1 MSSTHTGELFAL
13 LTALCWTVASMSFE
27 AAGRRVGSLAVNFI
41 RLILALLFHAV
52 FSLLLRGSLIPLD
65 APSHAWLW
73 LSLSGLVGF
82 TIGDLL
88 LFRALV
94 VIGARL
100 SMLMMALVPP
110 ITALIGWATLG
121 ETLSARSVAG
131 MAITVA
137 GIILVVLKREK
148 GSRRF
153 ALTHSV
159 TGILLAFG
167 GALGQA
173 GGLILSKYGMS
184 DYDPFASTQIRVIA
198 GTLGFAA
205 LFSIMGFWP
214 RVAAGIKNPPALS
227 RITLG
232 AFFGPF
238 LGVSFSLFAVQRT
251 ATGIASTIMGI
262 VPVLIIVPAI
272 LIFHEKVTVRE
283 IAGSALAVSGIAL
296 FFS

>member
-1 MSSTHTGELFAL
+1 MPSTHAGELFAL

-41 RLILALLFHAV
+41 RLIFALLFHAV
-52 FSLLLRGSLIPLD
+52 FSLLLRGSLFPLD

-94 VIGARL
+94 VIGARV

-110 ITALIGWATLG
+110 ITALIGWVTLG
-121 ETLSARSVAG
+121 ETLSARSVSG

-283 IAGSALAVSGIAL
+283 IAGSALAVSGVAL

>member
-1 MSSTHTGELFAL
+1 MLHPHAGELFAL
-13 LTALCWTVASMSFE
+13 LTALCWTVAAMSFE
-27 AAGRRVGSLAVNFI
+27 AAGKRVGSLAVNFI
-41 RLILALLFHAV
+41 RLVLALLFHAI
-52 FSLLLRGSLIPLD
+52 FSLLMRGSLFPLD
-65 APSHAWLW
+65 APAHAWLW

-94 VIGARL
+94 VVGARV

-110 ITALIGWATLG
+110 ITALIGWVALG
-121 ETLSARSVAG
+121 ETLSGRSMAG

-137 GIILVVLKREK
+137 GIILVVLKREN

-153 ALTHSV
+153 ALTHSI

-198 GTLGFAA
+198 GTIGFAA

-214 RVAAGIKNPPALS
+214 RVAAGLKNPPALS

-251 ATGIASTIMGI
+251 ATGIASTIMGL
-262 VPVLIIVPAI
+262 VPVLIIAPAI
-272 LIFHEKVTVRE
+272 FIFHEKITARE
-283 IAGSALAVSGIAL
+283 IAGSALAVTGVAL

>member
-1 MSSTHTGELFAL
+1 MVHPHAGELFAL
-13 LTALCWTVASMSFE
+13 LTALCWTVAAMSFE

-41 RLILALLFHAV
+41 RLVLALLFHAV
-52 FSLLLRGSLIPLD
+52 FSLLMRGSLFPLD

-94 VIGARL
+94 VVGARV

-110 ITALIGWATLG
+110 ITALIGWAALG
-121 ETLSARSVAG
+121 ETLSARSMAG

-153 ALTHSV
+153 ALTHSI

-198 GTLGFAA
+198 GTVGFAA

-214 RVAAGIKNPPALS
+214 RVASGLKNPPAMS

-262 VPVLIIVPAI
+262 VPVLIIAPAM
-272 LIFHEKVTVRE
+272 LIFREKITARE
-283 IAGSALAVSGIAL
+283 MAGSALAVSGVAL
-296 FFS
+296 FFG

>member
-1 MSSTHTGELFAL
+1 MPGTHAGEFYAL
-13 LTALCWTVASMSFE
+13 LTALCWTVAAMSFE
-27 AAGRRVGSLAVNFI
+27 AAGRRIGSLAVNFI
-41 RLILALLFHAV
+41 RLVLALLFHAV
-52 FSLLLRGSLIPLD
+52 FSLLMRGSFFPLD
-65 APSHAWLW
+65 APAHAWFW

-94 VIGARL
+94 VVGARV

-121 ETLSARSVAG
+121 EMLSVRSVAG

-283 IAGSALAVSGIAL
+283 IAGSALAVSGVAL

>member
-1 MSSTHTGELFAL
+1 MPSTHAGELFAL
-13 LTALCWTVASMSFE
+13 LTALCWTVAAMSFE

-41 RLILALLFHAV
+41 RLILALLFHTV
-52 FSLLLRGSLIPLD
+52 FSLIARGSFFPVD
-65 APSHAWLW
+65 APAHAWIW

-94 VIGARL
+94 VVGARV

-110 ITALIGWATLG
+110 ITAVIGWAALG
-121 ETLSARSVAG
+121 ETLSAQGITG
-131 MAITVA
+131 MAVTVS
-137 GIILVVLKREK
+137 GIIMVVLKKDGASGRLAF
-148 GSRRF
+148 S
-153 ALTHSV
+153 HSV
-159 TGILLAFG
+159 AGILLALG

-173 GGLILSKYGMS
+173 GGLILSKYGMG

-198 GTLGFAA
+198 GTAGFAA

-214 RVAAGIKNPPALS
+214 RVAAGTRNRQALS

-232 AFFGPF
+232 ALFGPF

-283 IAGSALAVSGIAL
+283 IAGSALAVSGVAL